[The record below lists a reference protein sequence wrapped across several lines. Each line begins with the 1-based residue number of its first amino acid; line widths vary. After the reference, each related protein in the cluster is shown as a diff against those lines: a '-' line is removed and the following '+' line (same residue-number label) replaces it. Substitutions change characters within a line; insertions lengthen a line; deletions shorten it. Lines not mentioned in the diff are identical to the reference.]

1 MKVLSLPAFAGQ
13 VLLERFQKMTA
24 EVRAVSEGDV
34 EALHRMRV
42 ASRRLRTGLRL
53 FSDLFEGRQARRWRR
68 EISALAR
75 SLGDGRNVDVQMESL
90 ESFLAAAPPKLR
102 PGPERLLLRL
112 RQRRQAL
119 QPTIAA
125 EVGRFFG
132 GPMPAAMTGAFRG
145 LLERSLLEPS
155 EEDLSGRAARSLLP
169 LLAGLLSY
177 GNVVG
182 TGDAEGLH
190 GMRIAA
196 KRLRYAAEIYGSHGT
211 DGEALIDVTG
221 EIQTLLGRIHD
232 GDVWLAFLPGFIDDE
247 RSRTAAY
254 YGHGRVFPRLLPGLT
269 AFSESVAADRAER
282 IEAFR
287 RRWAELDRGG
297 FWADSVA
304 RLQQA
309 CEVRP

>member
-1 MKVLSLPAFAGQ
+1 MKALSLPAFAGQ

-196 KRLRYAAEIYGSHGT
+196 KRLRYAAEIYGSHG
-211 DGEALIDVTG
+211 EALIDVTG